1 MGWCYY
7 CTSPSR
13 ASRAYLAFQSQLC
26 YIFVI
31 YQFSGIKNQTSTK
44 PGSGLSEKGHNFVN
58 TVDNSNNTAELPPIL
73 PEEVPVSMPDLPRTL
88 VLSTV
93 QQMKALG
100 DALRVRI
107 LGLIQYQPATAKQ
120 IADRLGIA
128 PSSIGHHL
136 HVLEAAGLVQIVAR
150 RAVRGTVANYYA
162 RTALLFEMDPPPEI
176 IGMFFRNLVRIN
188 QARNELAE
196 SNAHSPNNA
205 VYHEEFFHLRLS
217 STRAQEY
224 ARRLQ
229 ELTDSFLRAEPDPDG
244 QIYDLYT
251 ALFLAPPALQVEP
264 QLSEPYANASGDQQA
279 QEGQ

>member
-1 MGWCYY
+1 
-7 CTSPSR
+7 
-13 ASRAYLAFQSQLC
+13 
-26 YIFVI
+26 
-31 YQFSGIKNQTSTK
+31 
-44 PGSGLSEKGHNFVN
+44 VN